1 MTKNRKSYSAE
12 YKKEAV
18 RLAQTQGMTKA
29 QVARD
34 LGLDDNLLGKWCLQS
49 QEQGSKAFPGHGN
62 PADEELAKLRKEV
75 ELLRREREILKKAV
89 GIFSQLQP

>member
-1 MTKNRKSYSAE
+1 MTKNRKTYSAE

-18 RLAQTQGMTKA
+18 RLAQTQGLTKA

-34 LGLDDNLLGKWCLQS
+34 LGLADNLLGKWCLQS
-49 QEQGSKAFPGHGN
+49 QAQGSKAFPGHGN